1 MSDTNAERTYSVP
14 TIHCDGC
21 AGNIE
26 QALEPVEGVES
37 ATVDLG
43 AKTVRVRGSAD
54 DRVVRKVLTAAGYP
68 PA

>member
-1 MSDTNAERTYSVP
+1 MSEPSGEHTYSVP
-14 TIHCDGC
+14 AIHCEGC
-21 AGNIE
+21 AGTIE
-26 QALEPVEGVES
+26 EALEPVEGIES

>member
-1 MSDTNAERTYSVP
+1 MSETIAERTYAVP
-14 TIHCDGC
+14 AIHCAGC
-21 AGNIE
+21 SGTIE
-26 QALEPVEGVES
+26 EALEPVEGVTS

-43 AKTVRVRGSAD
+43 AKTVRVRGTAD